1 MPARPPRSAQRPRP
15 GRARRPDEAQGGQT
29 GDGEMIRDIVL
40 DLVAKQQ
47 ALSALID
54 RCLAEDAGG
63 AGAVAAGGLA
73 RLMALHSQ
81 NAARLG
87 RLLRDKRALA
97 DDDGDGINPAI
108 ARALDALSKQWDI
121 DL

>member
-1 MPARPPRSAQRPRP
+1 MPARPRPAP
-15 GRARRPDEAQGGQT
+15 AEEDQASDGQ
-29 GDGEMIRDIVL
+29 MLRDIVL

-54 RCLAEDAGG
+54 RCLAGEAGG
-63 AGAVAAGGLA
+63 SDPVATRDLA

-97 DDDGDGINPAI
+97 GEDGGEINPAI
-108 ARALDALSKQWDI
+108 ARALDALREKWGI

>member
-1 MPARPPRSAQRPRP
+1 MPARPRP
-15 GRARRPDEAQGGQT
+15 GPAEEDQASDGQMLR
-29 GDGEMIRDIVL
+29 GIVL

-54 RCLAEDAGG
+54 RCLTGEAGEG
-63 AGAVAAGGLA
+63 DPPATRDLA

-87 RLLRDKRALA
+87 RLLRDKRALTGE
-97 DDDGDGINPAI
+97 DGGEINPAI
-108 ARALDALSKQWDI
+108 ARALDALAEKWGI